1 MRLPLTA
8 NEDQPGPIG
17 RRQTWTGGDCD
28 QSVAICVPWI
38 TPSRSGPRKPGH
50 SAGFVGTG
58 AGAGAAVSPARAAGP
73 FPLSSPPP
81 AALRLRASP
90 ADRPEALVPTR
101 PAEQQPPEDD
111 DQPEEGGPQHP
122 IEGVSGIEDRGDIS
136 DQDEHR
142 CGDAGP

>member
-58 AGAGAAVSPARAAGP
+58 AGAGAAVSAAGAAGS
-73 FPLSSPPP
+73 FALSS
-81 AALRLRASP
+81 RLAGAP
-90 ADRPEALVPTR
+90 GV
-101 PAEQQPPEDD
+101 
-111 DQPEEGGPQHP
+111 GGFP
-122 IEGVSGIEDRGDIS
+122 G
-136 DQDEHR
+136 
-142 CGDAGP
+142 AGPGGGGVGALGPG